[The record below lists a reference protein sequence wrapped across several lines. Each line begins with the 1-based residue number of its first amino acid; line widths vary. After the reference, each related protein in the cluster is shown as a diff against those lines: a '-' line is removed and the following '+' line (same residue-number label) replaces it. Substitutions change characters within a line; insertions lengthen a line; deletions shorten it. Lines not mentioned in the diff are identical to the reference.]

1 MFLNL
6 LKQDEQK
13 RLFMQLAS
21 VMALSDGVV
30 AYASEQSETILDHTV
45 VASSLFS
52 LSGLF
57 SSKPSNS
64 EILEQMTTRY
74 NADIWKS
81 LKCQIG
87 EPETY
92 MLELFAAEMGLLSN
106 SLSSLSDW
114 QERYFI
120 RDFEKYLTDAFTHIY
135 QDPDA
140 KKKIMLS
147 LAESDV
153 DLAAIDQKAIES
165 ESLKISELRSVIFSC
180 ISNEFIKNSGLVL
193 TSSEKKSIIFELIG
207 IAYSDNELSEV
218 ELMIVKS
225 IAACFEIDEETLH
238 EITEL
243 VVELNR
249 VSSEALDL
257 IKE

>member
-1 MFLNL
+1 
-6 LKQDEQK
+6 
-13 RLFMQLAS
+13 
-21 VMALSDGVV
+21 
-30 AYASEQSETILDHTV
+30 
-45 VASSLFS
+45 
-52 LSGLF
+52 
-57 SSKPSNS
+57 
-64 EILEQMTTRY
+64 
-74 NADIWKS
+74 
-81 LKCQIG
+81 
-87 EPETY
+87 
-92 MLELFAAEMGLLSN
+92 
-106 SLSSLSDW
+106 
-114 QERYFI
+114 
-120 RDFEKYLTDAFTHIY
+120 
-135 QDPDA
+135 
-140 KKKIMLS
+140 
-147 LAESDV
+147 DV
-153 DLAAIDQKAIES
+153 DLAAIDQKTIES